1 MLKNSA
7 PSATDDRCGRNG
19 QPLALPPRVP
29 NAIGGCVAEIQLREL
44 GVVQDAGDEAACG
57 GDRGAVALLESGVR
71 RMERNSARLQ
81 IRTMSSRCK
90 VLFSRNAS
98 AIATRPSV
106 PMLLLLCKKTA
117 VQ

>member
-1 MLKNSA
+1 MLTNRA

-19 QPLALPPRVP
+19 QPLALPRRVP
-29 NAIGGCVAEIQLREL
+29 DAGGGRMAGIQLGEL

-57 GDRGAVALLESGVR
+57 SDRGVVALLGCGVR

-90 VLFSRNAS
+90 VLFSSNAS

-106 PMLLLLCKKTA
+106 PMLLLFCKK
-117 VQ
+117 